1 MGNFTI
7 TRRRLILNSLLLPLI
22 RPLGLAHA
30 TALSTSGSIP
40 GLPVK
45 GPWKWDTVLW
55 DADRRRLGSIGREF
69 FRLKDNSLAL
79 RLDSHNEQGYNS
91 DTYSAD
97 IITFALRSSDGGFT
111 WGKYDGPLLEENQ
124 TRLSDGTFLKVFAG
138 GAVTLEQKRELL
150 AKVGANPESATREG
164 NDLWP
169 VSKREE
175 LEKQGF
181 AIEAGFP
188 GTIGTLTVLSTS
200 RSTDDGKTYE
210 YNIISGLP
218 RVARIFGSFRRV
230 IELKD
235 GVLLAAGF
243 AKRKTSSPHFTFV
256 IRSTNRGR
264 TWDFFPV
271 AEDANNRLD
280 FNEMEIHQLPN
291 GRVLA
296 MVRTAD
302 TVTNGNRESS
312 AGVGTNL
319 YQSFSDDGGAHWTQ
333 YERTPIWGAPPQLII
348 LKSGKLLCT
357 YAHRRHPFGVRSCL
371 SHDLGK
377 TWDYKNEKIIRD
389 DSLPGLV
396 DYPTSTQLDDG
407 TILTAYT
414 ISKIPRIPY
423 RPDDQVAPNSDLLI
437 HRRQRV
443 EKDAH
448 WYGGY
453 HAIAG
458 LSRYSEDFVR
468 APGQVTSR
476 TMWDSD
482 TTNDEND

>member
-1 MGNFTI
+1 M
-7 TRRRLILNSLLLPLI
+7 
-22 RPLGLAHA
+22 
-30 TALSTSGSIP
+30 
-40 GLPVK
+40 
-45 GPWKWDTVLW
+45 
-55 DADRRRLGSIGREF
+55 
-69 FRLKDNSLAL
+69 
-79 RLDSHNEQGYNS
+79 
-91 DTYSAD
+91 
-97 IITFALRSSDGGFT
+97 
-111 WGKYDGPLLEENQ
+111 
-124 TRLSDGTFLKVFAG
+124 
-138 GAVTLEQKRELL
+138 
-150 AKVGANPESATREG
+150 
-164 NDLWP
+164 
-169 VSKREE
+169 
-175 LEKQGF
+175 
-181 AIEAGFP
+181 
-188 GTIGTLTVLSTS
+188 
-200 RSTDDGKTYE
+200 
-210 YNIISGLP
+210 
-218 RVARIFGSFRRV
+218 ARIFGSFRRV

-235 GVLLAAGF
+235 GALLAAGF
-243 AKRKTSSPHFTFV
+243 AKRKTTSPHFTFV

-271 AEDANNRLD
+271 AEDANGRLD
-280 FNEMEIHQLPN
+280 FSEMEILKLPN

-302 TVTNGNRESS
+302 TVTKGNRESS

-319 YQSFSDDGGAHWTQ
+319 YQSFSDDGGAHWTP
-333 YERTPIWGAPPQLII
+333 YERTPIWGAPPQLIV

-357 YAHRRHPFGVRSCL
+357 YAHRRHPYGVRSCL
-371 SHDLGK
+371 SNDLGK

-453 HAIAG
+453 HAFAG
-458 LSRYSEDFVR
+458 LSRYSEDYVR
-468 APGQVTSR
+468 APGQITSK

-482 TTNDEND
+482 TISDDNN